1 MPSTLIPPQPTDIDQ
16 LLGWITTVKAQIK
29 LLESQLESALDTIT
43 DAMQA
48 GDIDPSFTYEDWSFA
63 FHNGRLSTTYSDS
76 AKAAIKGIQEADIS
90 SGRAIQRQGA
100 GFWTIKA
107 PSL

>member
-1 MPSTLIPPQPTDIDQ
+1 MPIPVATTQPQDLDQTLER
-16 LLGWITTVKAQIK
+16 ITAIKAQIK

-48 GDIDPSFTYEDWSFA
+48 GDLDPSFTHEDWSFS
-63 FHNGRLSTTYSDS
+63 FHNGRLTTTYSAE
-76 AKAAIKGIQEADIS
+76 AKAAIKGIQEADITA
-90 SGRAIQRQGA
+90 GRACQKQGA

-107 PSL
+107 PSI